1 MGDLAREIPPKWWL
15 CWLTVNIHGKV
26 FLPSKTHRYAHT
38 ERKAKDQKKKK
49 KVGDLGRFHQ
59 IGGCVDWTSVLKL
72 NKIKKKKKNR
82 ERAKIYTCVDI
93 ADIRMAV
100 TLAGYAAS
108 KGATIHHIATETRS
122 ARLAELA
129 NVALWTRALFYPEC
143 IWALVE
149 ALPRCAKLDVVN
161 ETNTCST
168 TKKLYFFVVLKKKK

>member
-1 MGDLAREIPPKWWL
+1 
-15 CWLTVNIHGKV
+15 
-26 FLPSKTHRYAHT
+26 
-38 ERKAKDQKKKK
+38 
-49 KVGDLGRFHQ
+49 
-59 IGGCVDWTSVLKL
+59 
-72 NKIKKKKKNR
+72 
-82 ERAKIYTCVDI
+82 
-93 ADIRMAV
+93 MAV

-168 TKKLYFFVVLKKKK
+168 TKKLYFFVVLKKNNNNNNHTGLEFSRSQRAVENREKWRKLVAKSSVVPQ